1 MCFVWFNQRE
11 LKYIYMFAQG
21 INLNKFFRARM
32 QASNFRQ
39 PQVAQAPV
47 TNQNIVIYVR
57 LYWEF

>member
-1 MCFVWFNQRE
+1 
-11 LKYIYMFAQG
+11 MFAQG